1 MRFARPRRD
10 PVEVNLTPLIDVVF
24 LLLIFFM
31 VSTTFETRQAL
42 ELTLPETSSGAA
54 AEVSPVTVVITATGV
69 YWLGERELAATE
81 LSAALAAEAEQAR
94 EHGLVVEADGRAS
107 HAAVVRVLDQASLQ
121 GIQRVRIATT
131 EHPSSEALPGEIG
144 PSETTFPPAET
155 P

>member
-1 MRFARPRRD
+1 MRFARTRRD

-42 ELTLPETSSGAA
+42 ELELPETSSGAA
-54 AEVSPVTVVITATGV
+54 AEVSPVTVVVTAADV
-69 YWLGERELAATE
+69 YRLGERELSPAE
-81 LSAALAAEAEQAR
+81 LPAALAADAEEAR

-107 HAAVVRVLDQASLQ
+107 HAAVVRVLDQAGLQ

-131 EHPSSEALPGEIG
+131 DSRPGNTS
-144 PSETTFPPAET
+144 PSETISPQAET